1 MDQGIHAEH
10 EGETNFFATFLAVSR
25 RIQHCCF
32 RAGGGKGHFFA
43 TCWHRILQE
52 KIQLENSGNL
62 VLGLEGGKDTFLQQF
77 LHEILQEKIL
87 VKQ

>member
-1 MDQGIHAEH
+1 MQSKKGKQ
-10 EGETNFFATFLAVSR
+10 TFLPHFWQLVREFSVVVL
-25 RIQHCCF
+25 
-32 RAGGGKGHFFA
+32 GLEGGKDTFLPHV
-43 TCWHRILQE
+43 WHRILQE